1 MFSLCGCFGESNG
14 PSSGCCAEVQHGLS
28 AAPES
33 RIEFTEN
40 PFTLNSRLII
50 IQTQSHLS
58 PLSRTQT
65 PLALSQEVPH
75 SLPSDLLLLCGR
87 WSQLQN

>member
-33 RIEFTEN
+33 RVEFTEN
-40 PFTLNSRLII
+40 PFTLNSRL
-50 IQTQSHLS
+50 
-58 PLSRTQT
+58 
-65 PLALSQEVPH
+65 
-75 SLPSDLLLLCGR
+75 
-87 WSQLQN
+87 